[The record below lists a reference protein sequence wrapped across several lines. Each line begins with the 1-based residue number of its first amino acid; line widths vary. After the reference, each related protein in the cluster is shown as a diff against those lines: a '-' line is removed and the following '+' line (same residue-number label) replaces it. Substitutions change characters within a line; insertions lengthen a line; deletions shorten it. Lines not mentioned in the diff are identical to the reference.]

1 MNIFWG
7 ILWGLTAQ
15 ALTFFQLQ
23 GQLKYQWMKDYTWVV
38 VLMGIPISFM
48 FMQSVKHFVLAF
60 GGEIWPS
67 RLLGFGIGV
76 IVFTIMSELLF
87 KEPFTLKTGICLF
100 LALLIILTQI
110 FWK

>member
-7 ILWGLTAQ
+7 ILWGITAQ
-15 ALTFFQLQ
+15 VLTFFQLQ
-23 GQLKYQWMKDYTWVV
+23 GQLKYQWMKDHTWAVI
-38 VLMGIPISFM
+38 LMGIPISFM

-67 RLLGFGIGV
+67 RLIGFGIGV
-76 IVFTIMSELLF
+76 IIFTIMSELLF

-100 LALLIILTQI
+100 LGTLIILVQL

>member
-7 ILWGLTAQ
+7 ILWGLIAQ
-15 ALTFFQLQ
+15 IATFIQLQ
-23 GQLKYQWMKDYTWVV
+23 GQLKYDFLKQNTWFTVM
-38 VLMGIPISFM
+38 MGLPISFM
-48 FMQSVKHFVLAF
+48 FMQSVKNFVLAF
-60 GGEIWPS
+60 NGEIWPS

-87 KEPFTLKTGICLF
+87 KEPFTLKTGVCLG
-100 LALLIILTQI
+100 LGLLIILTQI

>member
-23 GQLKYQWMKDYTWVV
+23 GQLKYQWMKDYTWAV

-67 RLLGFGIGV
+67 RLIGFGIGV
-76 IVFTIMSELLF
+76 IIFTIMSELLF
-87 KEPFTLKTGICLF
+87 REPFTTKTGICLG
-100 LALLIILTQI
+100 LGTLIILVQL

>member
-7 ILWGLTAQ
+7 ILWGLAAQ
-15 ALTFFQLQ
+15 VTTFLQLQ
-23 GQLKYQWMKDYTWVV
+23 GQLKYQWMKEYTWLVI
-38 VLMGIPISFM
+38 LMGIPISFM

-87 KEPFTLKTGICLF
+87 KEPFTLKTGICLG
-100 LALLIILTQI
+100 LGTLIILVQL

>member
-23 GQLKYQWMKDYTWVV
+23 GQLKYQWMKDYTWAV

-48 FMQSVKHFVLAF
+48 FMQSVKYFVLAF
-60 GGEIWPS
+60 EGEIWPS

-76 IVFTIMSELLF
+76 IIFTIMSELLF
-87 KEPFTLKTGICLF
+87 KEPFTVKTGICLG
-100 LALLIILTQI
+100 LGLLIILTQL

>member
-1 MNIFWG
+1 M
-7 ILWGLTAQ
+7 
-15 ALTFFQLQ
+15 
-23 GQLKYQWMKDYTWVV
+23 WVG

-76 IVFTIMSELLF
+76 IVFTVMTELMF
-87 KEPFTLKTGICLF
+87 KEPFTLKTGVCLF
-100 LALLIILTQI
+100 LGLLIILTQL

>member
-1 MNIFWG
+1 MHIILG

-23 GQLKYQWMKDYTWVV
+23 GQLKYQWMKDYTWAV

-67 RLLGFGIGV
+67 RLIGFGIGV

-87 KEPFTLKTGICLF
+87 KEPFTTKTGICLF
-100 LALLIILTQI
+100 LGLLIILVQI

>member
-1 MNIFWG
+1 MNIIYGIIWG
-7 ILWGLTAQ
+7 VLAQ
-15 ALTFFQLQ
+15 IATFMQLQ
-23 GQLKYQWMKDYTWVV
+23 GQLKYEWMKQYTWIV

-76 IVFTIMSELLF
+76 IIFTIMSELMF

-100 LALLIILTQI
+100 LGVLIILTQL

>member
-1 MNIFWG
+1 
-7 ILWGLTAQ
+7 
-15 ALTFFQLQ
+15 
-23 GQLKYQWMKDYTWVV
+23 
-38 VLMGIPISFM
+38 MGIPISFM

-67 RLLGFGIGV
+67 RLIGFGIGV
-76 IVFTIMSELLF
+76 IIFTIMSELLF

-100 LALLIILTQI
+100 LGTLIILVQL

>member
-7 ILWGLTAQ
+7 ILWGLAAQ
-15 ALTFFQLQ
+15 VTTFLQLQ
-23 GQLKYQWMKDYTWVV
+23 GQLKYQWMKDHTWVV
-38 VLMGIPISFM
+38 VLMGLPISFM
-48 FMQSVKHFVLAF
+48 FMQSVKNFVLAF

-100 LALLIILTQI
+100 LGTLIILVQL

>member
-15 ALTFFQLQ
+15 VLTFFQLQ
-23 GQLKYQWMKDYTWVV
+23 GQLKYQWMKDYTWLV

-48 FMQSVKHFVLAF
+48 FMQSVKYFVLAF
-60 GGEIWPS
+60 EGEIWPS

-87 KEPFTLKTGICLF
+87 KEPFTTKTGICLF
-100 LALLIILTQI
+100 LALLIILVQI
-110 FWK
+110 FYK